1 MLQIENVNWSI
12 SVHIRERKTC
22 SSCLHVNII
31 TNNKSDITE
40 LDGVKGVNDMA
51 FINCRKT
58 KDKIIKINIKKRL
71 VSCKEINEVR

>member
-1 MLQIENVNWSI
+1 
-12 SVHIRERKTC
+12 
-22 SSCLHVNII
+22 
-31 TNNKSDITE
+31 
-40 LDGVKGVNDMA
+40 MA